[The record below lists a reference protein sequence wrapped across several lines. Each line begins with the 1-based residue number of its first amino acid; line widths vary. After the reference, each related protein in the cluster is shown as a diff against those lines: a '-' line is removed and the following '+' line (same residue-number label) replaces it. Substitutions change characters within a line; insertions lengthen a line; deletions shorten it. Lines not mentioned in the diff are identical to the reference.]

1 MDEFIKSIEHDI
13 KFAEEQIEKCKKN
26 EKCQGEKFVS
36 KMIFLWETRL
46 DYSKEL
52 VERYNKFYKL

>member
-13 KFAEEQIEKCKKN
+13 KFAKEQIEKYKKN
-26 EKCQGEKFVS
+26 KEQQEKKFVFDV
-36 KMIFLWETRL
+36 IFLWETRL